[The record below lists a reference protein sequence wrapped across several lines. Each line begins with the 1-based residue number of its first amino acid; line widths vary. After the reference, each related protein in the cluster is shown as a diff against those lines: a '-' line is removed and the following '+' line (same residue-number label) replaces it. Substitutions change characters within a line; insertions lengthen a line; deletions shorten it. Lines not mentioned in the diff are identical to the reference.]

1 MNLSFKKEDLIFQK
15 EVRKFINDNLSH
27 ITKKKTEEGYHLTK
41 EDMVNWYNKLS
52 QKGWMAP
59 KWPKK
64 YGGTD
69 WTGTQRFI
77 FNNECAEAYAPD
89 GEYTFGV
96 TMVGPVL
103 IKYGTLEQKKYYL
116 PKILSNSHWWC
127 QGYSEPGS
135 GSDLASLST
144 KAEKVRGGY
153 KINGTKTWTTM
164 AHFADMMFI
173 LVRTNS
179 DCKPQEGISF
189 MLLNMKSAGVSV
201 KPIITLDG
209 SHYINTVYLEDVFIP
224 NENLIFEENKGWTVA
239 KYLLSHERTNNAQV
253 ASSKKSLSKIRKIA
267 KLKING
273 THSLNADKRFMDKLA
288 KCEIRLQA
296 LEYYLLKVIS
306 NDLKGISASGEANIL
321 KIRGSEIQ
329 QEITELVL
337 EASGYFSFSYQSNII
352 NAGTNEPI
360 VGPSWTSNSAQ
371 KYFDMRKTTIYAGST
386 EIQKNILAKM
396 VLEL

>member
-1 MNLSFKKEDLIFQK
+1 MNLNFKKEDLIFQK

-52 QKGWMAP
+52 KKGWMAP
-59 KWPKK
+59 NWPKK

-69 WTGTQRFI
+69 WTITQRFI

-144 KAEKVRGGY
+144 KAEKVKGGY

-189 MLLNMKSAGVSV
+189 MLLDMKSPGVTV

-224 NENLIFEENKGWTVA
+224 NKDLIYEENKGWTVA
-239 KYLLSHERTNNAQV
+239 KYLLGHERTNNAQV
-253 ASSKKSLSKIRKIA
+253 ASSKKALSKIRKIA

-273 THSLNADKRFMDKLA
+273 TQSLSADKRFMDKLA

-306 NDLKGISASGEANIL
+306 NDLKGIPASGEANIL

-352 NAGTNEPI
+352 NTGTNEPT
-360 VGPSWTSNSAQ
+360 VGPSWSSNSAQ